1 MSTESPSIA
10 EIKPA
15 VLLFVDDEPNVLKA
29 LRRLFHNENYEI
41 YLASGGAEGLDI
53 LRQHAVD
60 LIISD
65 MRMPEM
71 SGAEFLAHAVEQW
84 PETVRILLTGYADLQ
99 STIDAVNKGR
109 IFSYC
114 NKPWHDEELKL
125 LVRNALEQKR
135 LREERE
141 RLSAIIRKQNDELK
155 MLNEHLEEKVE
166 QRTAQLRNT
175 LKQLDQANT
184 SLKRQYADSIKA
196 FSRIIEMRP
205 GIKSGHSKYIAENAH
220 SVAKKMNL
228 DEEDVKNIVYAGLLL
243 QIGKMT
249 LPDDILAQPFYVMHA
264 REKTHYLKHA
274 LEAAPLLKGLAQ
286 LNAAVTLIGYQYE
299 YYDGSGSPEGL
310 VGRDIP
316 LGSRILTVIS
326 DYISYLEGSM
336 TGKPMPVTDVRKR
349 LNDFKDKKYDP
360 EVVDVFFQ
368 YLEETATAANTRPI
382 VEIAW
387 TQLRE
392 GMEVE
397 EISYEDKVYLK
408 NCIISERMINSVTQ
422 LRIQNGISPLI
433 KIRLG
438 VNDAPLPSA
447 DA

>member
-286 LNAAVTLIGYQYE
+286 LNAAVTLIRYQYE

>member
-53 LRQHAVD
+53 LRRHAVD

-141 RLSAIIRKQNDELK
+141 RLSAIIRQQNDELK

-220 SVAKKMNL
+220 AVAKKMNL

-286 LNAAVTLIGYQYE
+286 LNAAVTLIRYQYE

-438 VNDAPLPSA
+438 VNDSSLPAA